1 MCCALYD
8 LPAVSPFC
16 CRSIYQP
23 QKLLSINGFEA
34 AHLLA
39 GVGHKD
45 NNQDP
50 IKDSIKDQPGFVPEP
65 HYNGPTF
72 PQEVDSSTVFPAL
85 AFLGTALVVLFLVNQ
100 YYRGK
105 SKPKRKRPRLKKL
118 HHIVYGYKGP
128 SV

>member
-1 MCCALYD
+1 MHAF
-8 LPAVSPFC
+8 VS
-16 CRSIYQP
+16 CRNIYQP
-23 QKLLSINGFEA
+23 QKLLSINGFEPA
-34 AHLLA
+34 NILA
-39 GVGHKD
+39 GAGHKD
-45 NNQDP
+45 NSHDQM
-50 IKDSIKDQPGFVPEP
+50 KDSIKDQPGFVPEP
-65 HYNGPTF
+65 HYSGPNL

-118 HHIVYGYKGP
+118 NNLVYGGFKGP